1 MSRELTLRGLF
12 LGALITVI
20 FTVANLYMGMRLGMT
35 VASSIPAAIISMAVL
50 RRGGRGTI
58 LENNLVQTQASAA
71 GCLSAVFMTLPALVM
86 IGWWQKFPYWE
97 TALITLAG
105 GVAGVLFTV
114 PLRRCLVLESDL
126 PYPEGTACAVIL
138 ESGEQ
143 EQSKSRAE
151 TMTLFLGTLISVL
164 CTFLTS
170 ALHLASDGFIR
181 AWKCGAMAFR
191 IEGGFSLALL
201 GIGYFVGP
209 WGAAACVLGSFLAWD
224 VIVPL
229 LLTLHPIAD
238 PVHAAPLL
246 WKNEVKYIAAGIIA
260 TASFWIILRLTLPL
274 IRSIR
279 HVLSAS
285 SHLSVPHKE
294 RDLAPSTLILLG
306 VAAISLF
313 SFLCFEFLGTNLT
326 LIQTLLLVLIGAI
339 IWIGIGFIV
348 SSACGYMA
356 GLLGSSSSPISGAA
370 ILAILFLAFAMAS
383 LQETGLLN
391 VTDSPAA
398 LAYSL
403 FLLTAII
410 AASAMANDNLQDLK
424 TGALLGASPRAQQIS
439 LLVGCTVGAAT
450 VAPVLNLLYQAY
462 GFEGHFPRPDMDQS
476 AALTPPQPL
485 LMASLAKKIIL
496 HQMDWTMLG
505 IGGFLGVILIICDF
519 FIKKFAKKHLSHMK
533 EKPSLPPLAVGMG
546 LYFPASVSF
555 GMALGALIA
564 IFTGKKVTRSGTMA
578 AAGFIVGESFAGI
591 GLALITLF
599 SRSPN
604 SLAISLPFSPQLVQ
618 LFVGSTLFILS
629 SLWFIHQARKADP
642 S

>member
-1 MSRELTLRGLF
+1 
-12 LGALITVI
+12 
-20 FTVANLYMGMRLGMT
+20 MGMRLGMT

-50 RRGGRGTI
+50 RRGGRGSL

-86 IGWWQKFPYWE
+86 IGWWQNFPYWQ

-105 GVAGVLFTV
+105 GIAGVLFTV
-114 PLRRCLVLESDL
+114 PLRRCLVLESSL

-143 EQSKSRAE
+143 EGRKSQAE
-151 TMTLFLGTLISVL
+151 TMTLLLGTIISILVS
-164 CTFLTS
+164 FFTS
-170 ALHLASDGFIR
+170 ALQLASDGFIR
-181 AWKCGAMAFR
+181 AWKFGHAAFR
-191 IEGGFSLALL
+191 VEGGFSLALL

-209 WGAAACVLGSFLAWD
+209 WGAAACLLGSFLAWD

-229 LLTLHPIAD
+229 LLTLHPVAD
-238 PVHAAPLL
+238 PIHAAPLL

-260 TASFWIILRLTLPL
+260 TASFWIILRLTFPL
-274 IRSIR
+274 IRSIK

-285 SHLSVPHKE
+285 AHLSVPPRE
-294 RDLAPSTLILLG
+294 RDLAPLTLIILG
-306 VAAISLF
+306 TFALSLF
-313 SFLCFEFLGTNLT
+313 SFLCFSFLGTGLT
-326 LIQTLLLVLIGAI
+326 LTQTLLLVAIGAF
-339 IWIGIGFIV
+339 IWVGIGFIV

-370 ILAILFLAFAMAS
+370 ILAILFLAFSMAS
-383 LQETGLLN
+383 LQGTGLLS
-391 VTDSPAA
+391 VTDSPVA
-398 LAYSL
+398 LAYAL

-424 TGALLGASPRAQQIS
+424 TGSLVGASPKAQQIS
-439 LLVGCTVGAAT
+439 LLIGCTVGAAT

-462 GFEGHFPRPDMDQS
+462 GFEDHFPRPDMDQS

-485 LMASLAKKIIL
+485 LMASLAKKII
-496 HQMDWTMLG
+496 HHEMDWTMLG
-505 IGGFLGVILIICDF
+505 IGAILGIFLIICDYCL
-519 FIKKFAKKHLSHMK
+519 KKFSEKRLSHLK
-533 EKPSLPPLAVGMG
+533 ERPSLPPLAVGMG

-564 IFTGKKVTRSGTMA
+564 IFTGRKVTRSGTMA

-591 GLALITLF
+591 GLAVITLV
-599 SRSPN
+599 SGSPN
-604 SLAISLPFSPQLVQ
+604 SLAVSLPFNPQLLQ
-618 LFVGSTLFILS
+618 LLIGSGFFILS
-629 SLWFIHQARKADP
+629 SLWFIHQARKPDI